1 MSITKE
7 DLLPYVQEDQ
17 QSIMTTI
24 TNHGYL
30 LYTLNML
37 KSLAPFGL
45 DKKVFIICLDAR
57 GAAVLRNKGY
67 HVHCAEENR
76 LAAFCPW
83 NTKGYD
89 KICYLK
95 LETIYRILLHNFH
108 VLMIDGDI
116 VFHKNP
122 LDDLTRW
129 QKDTTYD
136 VWIQNDSLENWNT
149 HNMCTGYIYIKAS
162 DTMRSLY
169 DCISDKGRFQ
179 YGKCAFLNNDQT
191 YFNQFVKPHCKMN
204 PLPLEHYP
212 NGNLFYK
219 LTNYLKPTAVLV
231 HFNWVKGHEKMA
243 KMKEHKMWLLTPQEE
258 I

>member
-7 DLLPYVQEDQ
+7 DLLPFIQEDQ
-17 QSIMTTI
+17 RTIVTTI

-37 KSLAPFGL
+37 KSLAPYGL
-45 DKKVFIICLDAR
+45 DKQIFIICLDAR
-57 GAAVLRNKGY
+57 GAMVLRNKGY
-67 HVHCAEENR
+67 RVHCVEENR
-76 LAAFCPW
+76 LATFCPW

-95 LETIYRILLHNFH
+95 LETLYRILSHDFH

-116 VFHKNP
+116 VFQKNP
-122 LDDLTRW
+122 LEDLKRW
-129 QKDTTYD
+129 QQDTTYD

-149 HNMCTGYIYIKAS
+149 KNMCTGYIYIKAS

-169 DCISDKGRFQ
+169 DCLSDKGRFQ
-179 YGKCAFLNNDQT
+179 YGKCAFVNNDQT
-191 YFNQFVKPHCKMN
+191 YFNEFVKPHCKMN

-219 LTNYLKPTAVLV
+219 LTNYLKPTATLV